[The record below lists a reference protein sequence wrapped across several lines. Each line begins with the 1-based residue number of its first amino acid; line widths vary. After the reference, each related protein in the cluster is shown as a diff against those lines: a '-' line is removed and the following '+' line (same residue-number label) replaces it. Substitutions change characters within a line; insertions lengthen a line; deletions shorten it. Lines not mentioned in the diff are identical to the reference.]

1 VRFEPRRAF
10 IFLVIAGIA
19 GGFLF
24 LPAMSLIG
32 SLLLPSDPPPAS
44 AHVPKLMG
52 DALWA
57 KTLGGRSNELQPLN
71 PFTLG
76 RMLSCH
82 VLAERYEPEQ
92 RDAQHDECF
101 KLIPAVQGVAYLSTI
116 HMRAQGVWQDPRVP
130 FVQIAEMTKLTS
142 TWTRAEL
149 IDALAERGEFILGV
163 QGVYQA
169 SQAFFNKPAAELSL
183 PQTALVAGLLGQRRL
198 DPWCAPEAAAAM
210 RRRVLER
217 MRDNGVIDDAA
228 MQTANVAE
236 LGIGDPPASHKPC
249 ER

>member
-1 VRFEPRRAF
+1 VRVEPRRVF

-24 LPAMSLIG
+24 LPAVSLIG
-32 SLLLPSDPPPAS
+32 SLLLPSDPPPAA
-44 AHVPKLMG
+44 AHVPPVMG

-57 KTLGGRSNELQPLN
+57 KTLGGRANELQPIN
-71 PFTLG
+71 PFTIG

-82 VLAERYEPEQ
+82 VLAERYEPGQ

-101 KLIPAVQGVAYLSTI
+101 KLIPAVQGVAYVSSL
-116 HMRAQGVWQDPRVP
+116 HMRTQGVWQDPRVP
-130 FVQIAEMTKLTS
+130 FVQIAEMTKLAS

-149 IDALAERGEFILGV
+149 IDALAERGEFILGL
-163 QGVYQA
+163 QGVDQA
-169 SQAFFNKPAAELSL
+169 AHAFFNRRAAELSL
-183 PQTALVAGLLGQRRL
+183 PQTALVAALLGQRRL
-198 DPWCAPEAAAAM
+198 DPWCEPEAAASM

-228 MQTANVAE
+228 MQAANVAE
-236 LGIGDPPASHKPC
+236 LGLIAPPDDHTPCKP
-249 ER
+249 